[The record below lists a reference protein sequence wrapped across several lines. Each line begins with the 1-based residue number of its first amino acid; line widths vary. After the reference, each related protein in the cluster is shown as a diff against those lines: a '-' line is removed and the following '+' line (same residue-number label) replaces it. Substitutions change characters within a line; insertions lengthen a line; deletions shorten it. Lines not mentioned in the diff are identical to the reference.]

1 MDCGRSNIDPRNM
14 LCSTESAILPAFLHL
29 CSPLGYALSY
39 LESLTKYVP
48 NNEVMKYKMRQI
60 AKLKIVLNK
69 HGAETRD
76 PYLEV

>member
-1 MDCGRSNIDPRNM
+1 MIQETCYVAQKVQYYQPFSI
-14 LCSTESAILPAFLHL
+14 L

-60 AKLKIVLNK
+60 AKLKIVLSK

>member
-1 MDCGRSNIDPRNM
+1 MPFSIMQPSGLS
-14 LCSTESAILPAFLHL
+14 F
-29 CSPLGYALSY
+29 LSY

-60 AKLKIVLNK
+60 AKLTIVLNK